1 MNTIHA
7 FVICAFGKSPYLE
20 NCIRSL
26 LRQTAPSEIYIA
38 TSTPSEH
45 IRRLARKYGLP
56 LWVRQGESGIRE
68 DWLFAWREG
77 GKRKRLITIAHQ
89 DDCYC
94 RDYAKTV
101 LAMYERYPDMTLFC
115 SDYVTLKTRESRMA
129 DGTYYPVQ
137 TRICAGDLVRLV
149 KKLLRLPLRFR
160 FYANRAW
167 VKKSALIFGNS
178 ICCPSCTY
186 NIRLTGRPVFFG
198 DHSFVT
204 DWEALLR
211 LSGMKGRFIC
221 DERELL
227 SYRVHELAATNAN
240 IKDHRRE
247 AEEREIFE
255 RLWPKPVAD
264 MLMIPYKKSY
274 KAYDF
279 DGSK

>member
-45 IRRLARKYGLP
+45 IRRLARKYDLP

-160 FYANRAW
+160 FYANRTW

-186 NIRLTGRPVFFG
+186 NYSLIG
-198 DHSFVT
+198 DHMFDSGYSFAL
-204 DWEALLR
+204 DWENLLSLAER
-211 LSGMKGRFIC
+211 PGRFVCVEEPLIA
-221 DERELL
+221 
-227 SYRVHELAATNAN
+227 YRVHSGAATKKC
-240 IKDHRRE
+240 IEDHRRE
-247 AEEREIFE
+247 ADEASMFR
-255 RLWPKPVAD
+255 RLWPDWMASL
-264 MLMIPYKKSY
+264 LMRFYKQSY
-274 KAYDF
+274 KAYRED
-279 DGSK
+279 S

>member
-45 IRRLARKYGLP
+45 IRRLVRKYGLP

-160 FYANRAW
+160 FYANRTW

-186 NIRLTGRPVFFG
+186 NYSLIG
-198 DHSFVT
+198 DHMFDSGYSFAL
-204 DWEALLR
+204 DWENLLSLAER
-211 LSGMKGRFIC
+211 PGRFVCVEEPLIA
-221 DERELL
+221 
-227 SYRVHELAATNAN
+227 YRVHSGAATKKC
-240 IKDHRRE
+240 IEDHRRE
-247 AEEREIFE
+247 ADEASMFR
-255 RLWPKPVAD
+255 RLWPDWMASL
-264 MLMIPYKKSY
+264 LMRFYKQSY
-274 KAYDF
+274 KAYGED
-279 DGSK
+279 S

>member
-160 FYANRAW
+160 FYANRTW

-186 NIRLTGRPVFFG
+186 NYSLIG
-198 DHSFVT
+198 DHMFDSGYSFAL
-204 DWEALLR
+204 DWENLLSLAER
-211 LSGMKGRFIC
+211 PGRFVCVEEPLIA
-221 DERELL
+221 
-227 SYRVHELAATNAN
+227 YRVHSGAATKKC
-240 IKDHRRE
+240 IEDHRRE
-247 AEEREIFE
+247 ADEASMFR
-255 RLWPKPVAD
+255 RLWPDWMASL
-264 MLMIPYKKSY
+264 LMRFYKQSY
-274 KAYDF
+274 KAYRED
-279 DGSK
+279 S

>member
-56 LWVRQGESGIRE
+56 LWVRQGESGIRD

-160 FYANRAW
+160 FYANRTW

-186 NIRLTGRPVFFG
+186 NSSLIG
-198 DHSFVT
+198 DHMFDSGYSFAL
-204 DWEALLR
+204 DWENLLSLAER
-211 LSGMKGRFIC
+211 SGRFVCVEEPLIA
-221 DERELL
+221 
-227 SYRVHELAATNAN
+227 YRVHSGAATKKC
-240 IKDHRRE
+240 IEDHRRE
-247 AEEREIFE
+247 ADEASMFRK
-255 RLWPKPVAD
+255 LWPDWMASL
-264 MLMIPYKKSY
+264 LMRFYKQSY
-274 KAYDF
+274 KAYRED
-279 DGSK
+279 S

>member
-101 LAMYERYPDMTLFC
+101 LDMYERYPDMTLFC

-137 TRICAGDLVRLV
+137 TRICAGDFVRLV

-160 FYANRAW
+160 FYANRTW

-186 NIRLTGRPVFFG
+186 NYSLIG
-198 DHSFVT
+198 DHMFDSGYSFAL
-204 DWEALLR
+204 DWENLLSLAER
-211 LSGMKGRFIC
+211 PGRFVCVEEPLIA
-221 DERELL
+221 
-227 SYRVHELAATNAN
+227 YRVHSGAATKKC
-240 IKDHRRE
+240 IEDHRRE
-247 AEEREIFE
+247 ADEASMFR
-255 RLWPKPVAD
+255 RLWPDWMASL
-264 MLMIPYKKSY
+264 LMRFYKQSY
-274 KAYDF
+274 KAYREE
-279 DGSK
+279 S

>member
-101 LAMYERYPDMTLFC
+101 LAMYERYPDMTVFC

-186 NIRLTGRPVFFG
+186 NYSLIG
-198 DHSFVT
+198 DHMFDSGYSFAL
-204 DWEALLR
+204 DWENLLSLAER
-211 LSGMKGRFIC
+211 PGRFVCVEEPLIA
-221 DERELL
+221 
-227 SYRVHELAATNAN
+227 YRVHSGAATKKC
-240 IKDHRRE
+240 IEDHRRE
-247 AEEREIFE
+247 ADEASMFRK
-255 RLWPKPVAD
+255 LWPDWMASL
-264 MLMIPYKKSY
+264 LMRFYKQSY
-274 KAYDF
+274 KAYGED
-279 DGSK
+279 S

>member
-160 FYANRAW
+160 FYANRTW

-186 NIRLTGRPVFFG
+186 NYSLIG
-198 DHSFVT
+198 DHMFDSGYSFAL
-204 DWEALLR
+204 DWENLLSLAER
-211 LSGMKGRFIC
+211 PGRFVCVEEPLIA
-221 DERELL
+221 
-227 SYRVHELAATNAN
+227 YRVHSGAATKRC
-240 IKDHRRE
+240 IEDHRRE
-247 AEEREIFE
+247 ADEASMFR
-255 RLWPKPVAD
+255 RLWPDWMASL
-264 MLMIPYKKSY
+264 LMRFYKQSY
-274 KAYDF
+274 KAYGED
-279 DGSK
+279 S

>member
-149 KKLLRLPLRFR
+149 KKLLRLPIRFR
-160 FYANRAW
+160 FYANRTW

-186 NIRLTGRPVFFG
+186 NYSLIG
-198 DHSFVT
+198 DHMFDSGYSFAL
-204 DWEALLR
+204 DWENLLSLAER
-211 LSGMKGRFIC
+211 SGRFVCVEEPLIAC
-221 DERELL
+221 
-227 SYRVHELAATNAN
+227 RVHSGAATKKC
-240 IKDHRRE
+240 IEDHRRE
-247 AEEREIFE
+247 ADEASMFR
-255 RLWPKPVAD
+255 RLWPDWMASL
-264 MLMIPYKKSY
+264 LMRFYKQSY
-274 KAYDF
+274 KAYGED
-279 DGSK
+279 S

>member
-149 KKLLRLPLRFR
+149 KKLLRLPFRFR
-160 FYANRAW
+160 FYANRTW

-186 NIRLTGRPVFFG
+186 NYSLIG
-198 DHSFVT
+198 DHMFDSGYSFAL
-204 DWEALLR
+204 DWENLLSLAER
-211 LSGMKGRFIC
+211 PGRFVCVEEPLIA
-221 DERELL
+221 
-227 SYRVHELAATNAN
+227 YRVHSGAATKKC
-240 IKDHRRE
+240 IEDHRRE
-247 AEEREIFE
+247 ADEASMFR
-255 RLWPKPVAD
+255 RLWPDWMASL
-264 MLMIPYKKSY
+264 LMRFYKQSY
-274 KAYDF
+274 KAYGED
-279 DGSK
+279 S

>member
-160 FYANRAW
+160 FYANRTW

-186 NIRLTGRPVFFG
+186 NYSLIG
-198 DHSFVT
+198 DHMFDSGYSFAL
-204 DWEALLR
+204 DWENLLSLAER
-211 LSGMKGRFIC
+211 PGRFVCVEEPLIA
-221 DERELL
+221 
-227 SYRVHELAATNAN
+227 YRVHSGAATKKC
-240 IKDHRRE
+240 IEDHRRE
-247 AEEREIFE
+247 ADEASMFRK
-255 RLWPKPVAD
+255 LWPDWMASL
-264 MLMIPYKKSY
+264 LMRFYKQSY
-274 KAYDF
+274 KAYRED
-279 DGSK
+279 S

>member
-7 FVICAFGKSPYLE
+7 FVICAFGKSPFLE

-26 LRQTAPSEIYIA
+26 LRQPALSEIYIA

-160 FYANRAW
+160 FYANRTW

-186 NIRLTGRPVFFG
+186 NYSLIG
-198 DHSFVT
+198 DHMFDSGYSFAL
-204 DWEALLR
+204 DWENLLSLAER
-211 LSGMKGRFIC
+211 PGRFVCVEEPLIA
-221 DERELL
+221 
-227 SYRVHELAATNAN
+227 YRVHSGAATKKC
-240 IKDHRRE
+240 IEDHRRE
-247 AEEREIFE
+247 ADEASMFR
-255 RLWPKPVAD
+255 RLWPDWMASL
-264 MLMIPYKKSY
+264 LMRFYKQSY
-274 KAYDF
+274 KAYRED
-279 DGSK
+279 S

>member
-160 FYANRAW
+160 FYANRTW

-186 NIRLTGRPVFFG
+186 NYSLIG
-198 DHSFVT
+198 DHMFDSGYSFAL
-204 DWEALLR
+204 DWENLLSLAER
-211 LSGMKGRFIC
+211 PGRFVCVEEPLIA
-221 DERELL
+221 
-227 SYRVHELAATNAN
+227 YRVHSGAATKEC
-240 IKDHRRE
+240 IEDHRRE
-247 AEEREIFE
+247 ADEASMFR
-255 RLWPKPVAD
+255 RLWPDWMASL
-264 MLMIPYKKSY
+264 LMRFYKQSY
-274 KAYDF
+274 KAYRED
-279 DGSK
+279 S

>member
-101 LAMYERYPDMTLFC
+101 LAMYERYPDMTVFC

-160 FYANRAW
+160 FYANRTW

-186 NIRLTGRPVFFG
+186 NYSLIGGHMFDSG
-198 DHSFVT
+198 YSFAL
-204 DWEALLR
+204 DWENLLSLAER
-211 LSGMKGRFIC
+211 PGRFVCVEEPLIA
-221 DERELL
+221 
-227 SYRVHELAATNAN
+227 YRVHSGAATKKC
-240 IKDHRRE
+240 IEDHRRE
-247 AEEREIFE
+247 ADEASMFR
-255 RLWPKPVAD
+255 RLWPDWMASL
-264 MLMIPYKKSY
+264 LMRFYKQSY
-274 KAYDF
+274 KAYRED
-279 DGSK
+279 S

>member
-45 IRRLARKYGLP
+45 IRRLARKYGLS
-56 LWVRQGESGIRE
+56 LWIRQGESGIRE

-101 LAMYERYPDMTLFC
+101 LAMYERYPDMTVFC

-186 NIRLTGRPVFFG
+186 NYSLIG
-198 DHSFVT
+198 DHMFDSGYSFAL
-204 DWEALLR
+204 DWENLLSLAER
-211 LSGMKGRFIC
+211 PGRFVCVEEPLIA
-221 DERELL
+221 
-227 SYRVHELAATNAN
+227 YRVHSGAATKKC
-240 IKDHRRE
+240 IEDHRRE
-247 AEEREIFE
+247 ADEASMFRK
-255 RLWPKPVAD
+255 LWPDWMASL
-264 MLMIPYKKSY
+264 LMRFYKQSY
-274 KAYDF
+274 KAYRED
-279 DGSK
+279 S

>member
-101 LAMYERYPDMTLFC
+101 LTMYERYPDMTVFC

-160 FYANRAW
+160 FYANRTW

-186 NIRLTGRPVFFG
+186 NYSLIG
-198 DHSFVT
+198 DHMFDSGYSFAL
-204 DWEALLR
+204 DWENLLSLAER
-211 LSGMKGRFIC
+211 PGRFVCVEEPLIA
-221 DERELL
+221 
-227 SYRVHELAATNAN
+227 YRVHSGAATKKC
-240 IKDHRRE
+240 IEDHRRE
-247 AEEREIFE
+247 ADEASMFR
-255 RLWPKPVAD
+255 RLWPDWMASL
-264 MLMIPYKKSY
+264 LMRFYKQSY
-274 KAYDF
+274 KAYRED
-279 DGSK
+279 S

>member
-160 FYANRAW
+160 FYANRTW

-186 NIRLTGRPVFFG
+186 NYSLIG
-198 DHSFVT
+198 DHMFDSGYSFAL
-204 DWEALLR
+204 DWENLLSLAER
-211 LSGMKGRFIC
+211 PGRFVCVEEPLIA
-221 DERELL
+221 
-227 SYRVHELAATNAN
+227 YRVHRGSATKKC
-240 IKDHRRE
+240 IEDHRRE
-247 AEEREIFE
+247 ADEASMFR
-255 RLWPKPVAD
+255 RLWPDWMASL
-264 MLMIPYKKSY
+264 LMRFYKQSY
-274 KAYDF
+274 KAYGED
-279 DGSK
+279 S

>member
-56 LWVRQGESGIRE
+56 LWVRQEESGIRE

-149 KKLLRLPLRFR
+149 KKLLRLPIRFR
-160 FYANRAW
+160 FYANRTW

-186 NIRLTGRPVFFG
+186 NYSLIG
-198 DHSFVT
+198 DHMFDSGYSFAL
-204 DWEALLR
+204 DWENLLSLAER
-211 LSGMKGRFIC
+211 PGRFVCVEEPLIA
-221 DERELL
+221 
-227 SYRVHELAATNAN
+227 YRVHSGAATKKC
-240 IKDHRRE
+240 IEDHRRE
-247 AEEREIFE
+247 ADEASMFR
-255 RLWPKPVAD
+255 RLWPDWMASL
-264 MLMIPYKKSY
+264 LMRFYKQSY
-274 KAYDF
+274 KAYGED
-279 DGSK
+279 S

>member
-160 FYANRAW
+160 FYANRTW

-186 NIRLTGRPVFFG
+186 NYSLIG
-198 DHSFVT
+198 DHMFGSGYSFAL
-204 DWEALLR
+204 DWENLLSLAER
-211 LSGMKGRFIC
+211 PGRFVCVEEPLIA
-221 DERELL
+221 
-227 SYRVHELAATNAN
+227 YRVHSGAATKKC
-240 IKDHRRE
+240 IEDHRRE
-247 AEEREIFE
+247 ADEASMFR
-255 RLWPKPVAD
+255 RLWPDWMASL
-264 MLMIPYKKSY
+264 LMRFYKQSY
-274 KAYDF
+274 KAYGED
-279 DGSK
+279 S

>member
-101 LAMYERYPDMTLFC
+101 LATYEWYPDMTLFC

-160 FYANRAW
+160 FYANRTW

-186 NIRLTGRPVFFG
+186 NYSLIG
-198 DHSFVT
+198 DHMFDSGYSFAL
-204 DWEALLR
+204 DWENLLSLAER
-211 LSGMKGRFIC
+211 PGRFVCVEEPLIA
-221 DERELL
+221 
-227 SYRVHELAATNAN
+227 YRVHSGAATKKC
-240 IKDHRRE
+240 IEDHRRE
-247 AEEREIFE
+247 ADEASMFR
-255 RLWPKPVAD
+255 RLWPDWMASL
-264 MLMIPYKKSY
+264 LMRFYKQSY
-274 KAYDF
+274 KAYRED
-279 DGSK
+279 S

>member
-160 FYANRAW
+160 FYANRTW
-167 VKKSALIFGNS
+167 VKKSAMIFGNS

-186 NIRLTGRPVFFG
+186 NYSLIG
-198 DHSFVT
+198 DHMFDSGYSFAL
-204 DWEALLR
+204 DWENLLSLAER
-211 LSGMKGRFIC
+211 PGRFVCVEEPLIA
-221 DERELL
+221 
-227 SYRVHELAATNAN
+227 YRVHSGAATKKC
-240 IKDHRRE
+240 IEDHRRE
-247 AEEREIFE
+247 ADEASMFR
-255 RLWPKPVAD
+255 RLWPDWMASL
-264 MLMIPYKKSY
+264 LMRFYKQSY
-274 KAYDF
+274 KAYGED
-279 DGSK
+279 S

>member
-56 LWVRQGESGIRE
+56 LWGRQGESGIRE

-160 FYANRAW
+160 FYANRTW

-186 NIRLTGRPVFFG
+186 NYSLIG
-198 DHSFVT
+198 DHMFDSGYSFAL
-204 DWEALLR
+204 DWENLLSLAER
-211 LSGMKGRFIC
+211 PGRFVCVEEPLIA
-221 DERELL
+221 
-227 SYRVHELAATNAN
+227 YRVHSGAATKKC
-240 IKDHRRE
+240 IEDHRRE
-247 AEEREIFE
+247 ADEASMFR
-255 RLWPKPVAD
+255 RLWPDWMASL
-264 MLMIPYKKSY
+264 LMRFYKQSY
-274 KAYDF
+274 KAYRED
-279 DGSK
+279 S

>member
-160 FYANRAW
+160 FYANRTW

-186 NIRLTGRPVFFG
+186 NYSLIG
-198 DHSFVT
+198 DHIFDSGYSFAL
-204 DWEALLR
+204 DWENLLSLAER
-211 LSGMKGRFIC
+211 PGRFVCVEEPLIA
-221 DERELL
+221 
-227 SYRVHELAATNAN
+227 YRVHSGAATKKC
-240 IKDHRRE
+240 IEDHRRE
-247 AEEREIFE
+247 ADEASMFR
-255 RLWPKPVAD
+255 RLWPDWMASL
-264 MLMIPYKKSY
+264 LMRFYKQSY
-274 KAYDF
+274 KAYRED
-279 DGSK
+279 S

>member
-137 TRICAGDLVRLV
+137 TRICAGDVVRLV

-160 FYANRAW
+160 FYANRTW

-186 NIRLTGRPVFFG
+186 NYSLIG
-198 DHSFVT
+198 DHMFDSGYSFAL
-204 DWEALLR
+204 DWENLLSLAER
-211 LSGMKGRFIC
+211 PGRFVCVEEPLIA
-221 DERELL
+221 
-227 SYRVHELAATNAN
+227 YRVHSGAATKKC
-240 IKDHRRE
+240 IEDHRRE
-247 AEEREIFE
+247 ADEASMFR
-255 RLWPKPVAD
+255 RLWPDWMASL
-264 MLMIPYKKSY
+264 LMRFYKQSY
-274 KAYDF
+274 KAYRED
-279 DGSK
+279 S

>member
-160 FYANRAW
+160 FYANRTW

-186 NIRLTGRPVFFG
+186 NYSLIG
-198 DHSFVT
+198 DHMFDSGYSFAL
-204 DWEALLR
+204 DWENLR
-211 LSGMKGRFIC
+211 SLAERPGRFVCVEEPLIA
-221 DERELL
+221 
-227 SYRVHELAATNAN
+227 YRVHSGAATKKC
-240 IKDHRRE
+240 IEDHRRE
-247 AEEREIFE
+247 ADEASMFR
-255 RLWPKPVAD
+255 RLWPDWMASL
-264 MLMIPYKKSY
+264 LMRFYKQSY
-274 KAYDF
+274 KAYRED
-279 DGSK
+279 S

>member
-160 FYANRAW
+160 FYANRTW

-186 NIRLTGRPVFFG
+186 NYSLIG
-198 DHSFVT
+198 DHMFDSGYSFAL
-204 DWEALLR
+204 DWENLLSLAER
-211 LSGMKGRFIC
+211 PGRFVCVEEPLIA
-221 DERELL
+221 
-227 SYRVHELAATNAN
+227 YRVHSGAATKC
-240 IKDHRRE
+240 IEDHRRE
-247 AEEREIFE
+247 ADEASMFRK
-255 RLWPKPVAD
+255 LWPDWMASL
-264 MLMIPYKKSY
+264 LMRFYKQSY
-274 KAYDF
+274 KAYRED
-279 DGSK
+279 S

>member
-45 IRRLARKYGLP
+45 IRRLARNYGLP

-160 FYANRAW
+160 FYANRTW

-186 NIRLTGRPVFFG
+186 NYSLIG
-198 DHSFVT
+198 DHMFDSGYSFAL
-204 DWEALLR
+204 DWENLLSLAER
-211 LSGMKGRFIC
+211 PGRFVCVEEPLIA
-221 DERELL
+221 
-227 SYRVHELAATNAN
+227 YRVHSGAATKKC
-240 IKDHRRE
+240 IEDHRRE
-247 AEEREIFE
+247 ADEASMFR
-255 RLWPKPVAD
+255 RLWPDWMASL
-264 MLMIPYKKSY
+264 LMRFYKQSY
-274 KAYDF
+274 KAYRED
-279 DGSK
+279 S

>member
-149 KKLLRLPLRFR
+149 KKLLRLPIRFR
-160 FYANRAW
+160 FYANRTW

-186 NIRLTGRPVFFG
+186 NYSLIG
-198 DHSFVT
+198 DHMFDSGYSFAL
-204 DWEALLR
+204 DWENLLSLAER
-211 LSGMKGRFIC
+211 PGRFVCVEEPLIA
-221 DERELL
+221 
-227 SYRVHELAATNAN
+227 YRVHSGAATKKC
-240 IKDHRRE
+240 IEDHRRE
-247 AEEREIFE
+247 ADEASMFR
-255 RLWPKPVAD
+255 RLWPDWMASL
-264 MLMIPYKKSY
+264 LMRFYKQSY
-274 KAYDF
+274 KAYGED
-279 DGSK
+279 S

>member
-101 LAMYERYPDMTLFC
+101 LAMYERYPDMTVFC

-186 NIRLTGRPVFFG
+186 NYSLIG
-198 DHSFVT
+198 DHMFDSGYSFAL
-204 DWEALLR
+204 DWENLLSLAER
-211 LSGMKGRFIC
+211 PGRFVCVEEPLIA
-221 DERELL
+221 
-227 SYRVHELAATNAN
+227 YRVHSGAATKKC
-240 IKDHRRE
+240 IEDHRRE
-247 AEEREIFE
+247 ADEASMFRK
-255 RLWPKPVAD
+255 LWPDWMASL
-264 MLMIPYKKSY
+264 LMRFYKQSY
-274 KAYDF
+274 KAYRED
-279 DGSK
+279 S

>member
-186 NIRLTGRPVFFG
+186 NYSLIG
-198 DHSFVT
+198 DHMFDSGYSFAL
-204 DWEALLR
+204 DWENLLSLAER
-211 LSGMKGRFIC
+211 PGRFVCVEEPLIA
-221 DERELL
+221 
-227 SYRVHELAATNAN
+227 YRVHSGAATKKC
-240 IKDHRRE
+240 IEDHRRE
-247 AEEREIFE
+247 ADEASMFR
-255 RLWPKPVAD
+255 RLWPDWMASL
-264 MLMIPYKKSY
+264 LMRFYKQSY
-274 KAYDF
+274 KAYRED
-279 DGSK
+279 S

>member
-1 MNTIHA
+1 MSTIHA

-160 FYANRAW
+160 FYANRTW

-186 NIRLTGRPVFFG
+186 NYSLIG
-198 DHSFVT
+198 DHMFDSGYSFAL
-204 DWEALLR
+204 DWENLLSLAER
-211 LSGMKGRFIC
+211 PGRFVCVEEPLIA
-221 DERELL
+221 
-227 SYRVHELAATNAN
+227 YRVHSGAATKKC
-240 IKDHRRE
+240 IEDHRRE
-247 AEEREIFE
+247 ADEASMFR
-255 RLWPKPVAD
+255 RLWPDWMASL
-264 MLMIPYKKSY
+264 LMRFYKQSY
-274 KAYDF
+274 KAYRED
-279 DGSK
+279 S

>member
-186 NIRLTGRPVFFG
+186 NYSLIG
-198 DHSFVT
+198 DHMFDSGYSFAL
-204 DWEALLR
+204 DWENLLSLAER
-211 LSGMKGRFIC
+211 PGRFVCVEEPLIAY
-221 DERELL
+221 REK
-227 SYRVHELAATNAN
+227 RG
-240 IKDHRRE
+240 
-247 AEEREIFE
+247 
-255 RLWPKPVAD
+255 
-264 MLMIPYKKSY
+264 KKR
-274 KAYDF
+274 KKGDIQQI
-279 DGSK
+279 

>member
-115 SDYVTLKTRESRMA
+115 SDYVTLKTRESRIA

-160 FYANRAW
+160 FYANRTW

-186 NIRLTGRPVFFG
+186 NYSLIG
-198 DHSFVT
+198 DHMFDSGYSFAL
-204 DWEALLR
+204 DWENLLSLAER
-211 LSGMKGRFIC
+211 PGRFVCVEEPLIA
-221 DERELL
+221 
-227 SYRVHELAATNAN
+227 YRVHSGAATKKC
-240 IKDHRRE
+240 IEDHRRE
-247 AEEREIFE
+247 ADEASMFR
-255 RLWPKPVAD
+255 RLWPDWMASL
-264 MLMIPYKKSY
+264 LMRFYKQSY
-274 KAYDF
+274 KAYRED
-279 DGSK
+279 S

>member
-160 FYANRAW
+160 FYANRTW

-186 NIRLTGRPVFFG
+186 NYSLIG
-198 DHSFVT
+198 DHMFDSGYSFAL
-204 DWEALLR
+204 DWENLLSLAER
-211 LSGMKGRFIC
+211 PGRFVCVEEPLIA
-221 DERELL
+221 
-227 SYRVHELAATNAN
+227 YRVHSGAATKKC
-240 IKDHRRE
+240 IEDHRRE
-247 AEEREIFE
+247 ADEASMFR
-255 RLWPKPVAD
+255 RLWPDWMASL
-264 MLMIPYKKSY
+264 LMRFYKQSY
-274 KAYDF
+274 KAYREDL
-279 DGSK
+279 

>member
-26 LRQTAPSEIYIA
+26 LRQTVPSEIYIA

-160 FYANRAW
+160 FYANRTW

-186 NIRLTGRPVFFG
+186 NYSLIG
-198 DHSFVT
+198 DHMFDSGYSFAL
-204 DWEALLR
+204 DWENLLSLAER
-211 LSGMKGRFIC
+211 PGRFVCVEEPLIA
-221 DERELL
+221 
-227 SYRVHELAATNAN
+227 YRVHSGAATKKC
-240 IKDHRRE
+240 IEDHRRE
-247 AEEREIFE
+247 ADEASMFR
-255 RLWPKPVAD
+255 RLWPDWMASL
-264 MLMIPYKKSY
+264 LMRFYKQSY
-274 KAYDF
+274 KAYRED
-279 DGSK
+279 S

>member
-137 TRICAGDLVRLV
+137 SRICAGDLVRLV
-149 KKLLRLPLRFR
+149 KKLLRLPIRFR
-160 FYANRAW
+160 FYANRTW

-186 NIRLTGRPVFFG
+186 NYSLIG
-198 DHSFVT
+198 DHMFDSGYSFAL
-204 DWEALLR
+204 DWENLLSLAER
-211 LSGMKGRFIC
+211 PGRFVCVEEPLIA
-221 DERELL
+221 
-227 SYRVHELAATNAN
+227 YRVHSGAATKKC
-240 IKDHRRE
+240 IEDHRRE
-247 AEEREIFE
+247 ADEASMFR
-255 RLWPKPVAD
+255 RLWPDWMASL
-264 MLMIPYKKSY
+264 LMRFYKQSY
-274 KAYDF
+274 KAYGED
-279 DGSK
+279 S

>member
-149 KKLLRLPLRFR
+149 KKFLRLPLRFR
-160 FYANRAW
+160 FYANRTW

-186 NIRLTGRPVFFG
+186 NYSLIG
-198 DHSFVT
+198 DHMFDSGYSFAL
-204 DWEALLR
+204 DWENLLSLAKR
-211 LSGMKGRFIC
+211 PGRFVCVEEPLIA
-221 DERELL
+221 
-227 SYRVHELAATNAN
+227 YRVHSGAATKKC
-240 IKDHRRE
+240 IEDHRRE
-247 AEEREIFE
+247 ADEASMFR
-255 RLWPKPVAD
+255 RLWPDWMASL
-264 MLMIPYKKSY
+264 LMRFYKQSY
-274 KAYDF
+274 KAYRED
-279 DGSK
+279 S